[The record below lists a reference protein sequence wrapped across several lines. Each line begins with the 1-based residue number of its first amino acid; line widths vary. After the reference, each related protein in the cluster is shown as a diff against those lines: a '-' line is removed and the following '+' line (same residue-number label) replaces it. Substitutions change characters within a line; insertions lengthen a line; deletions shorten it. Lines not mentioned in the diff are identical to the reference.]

1 MMSGVDL
8 AALLPG
14 IHRHPEVTV
23 HEHSLLPSFNV
34 TPTFMLELSH
44 VTAALLDAGADGI
57 VISHGTDT
65 LEETAFWLDLTLD
78 IGMRRAPVVLT
89 GAMRH
94 NSQIG
99 ADGPRNLFD
108 AVTVAAHGLDGCLAP
123 MVVANGQ
130 IHAARHVVK
139 TDSFNVATFQSV
151 GAGPVGHVFG
161 QEVAYARCQV
171 PARQPLAVLRADAR
185 VPLLKWAAGMDDLL
199 LRACLDAAVDG
210 VVIEGFGLG
219 HVPGAVVPAIAAL
232 RSQNIPVVMTT
243 RCLSGP
249 TLPTV
254 YGGAGAGPDML
265 ELGVIFARHLP
276 GPQARLLLIAA
287 LGTPIDQGNLAALFT
302 EG

>member
-1 MMSGVDL
+1 
-8 AALLPG
+8 
-14 IHRHPEVTV
+14 
-23 HEHSLLPSFNV
+23 
-34 TPTFMLELSH
+34 
-44 VTAALLDAGADGI
+44 
-57 VISHGTDT
+57 
-65 LEETAFWLDLTLD
+65 
-78 IGMRRAPVVLT
+78 MRN
-89 GAMRH
+89 

-108 AVTVAAHGLDGCLAP
+108 AVSVAAHGLGSCLAP

-139 TDSFNVATFQSV
+139 TDSVNVATFQSV
-151 GAGPVGHVFG
+151 GTGPVGHVYG
-161 QEVAYARCQV
+161 HEVAYARCQV
-171 PARQPLAVLRADAR
+171 PMRQPLAVQRADAR

-210 VVIEGFGLG
+210 VVIEGFGVG

-232 RSQNIPVVMTT
+232 RRQNIPVVMTT

-265 ELGVIFARHLP
+265 EMGVIFARHLP

-287 LGTPIDQGNLAALFT
+287 LGTPIGHGELAALFS
-302 EG
+302 EN